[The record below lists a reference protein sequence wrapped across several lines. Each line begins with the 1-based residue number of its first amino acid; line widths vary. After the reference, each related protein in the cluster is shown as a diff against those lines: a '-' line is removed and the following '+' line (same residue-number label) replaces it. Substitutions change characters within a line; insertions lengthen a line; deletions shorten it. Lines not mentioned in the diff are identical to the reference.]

1 MSKVLVEAFKNMAKV
16 LELAEKPEG
25 EEFKQLIKV
34 TLLGFA
40 VVGLIAF
47 AIATGLYYL
56 MNFLGIATPS

>member
-1 MSKVLVEAFKNMAKV
+1 MAKV

>member
-1 MSKVLVEAFKNMAKV
+1 VSKVLVEAFKNMAKV

>member
-1 MSKVLVEAFKNMAKV
+1 MAKV

-47 AIATGLYYL
+47 TIATGLYYL

>member
-1 MSKVLVEAFKNMAKV
+1 MSRVLVEAFKNMAKV

-34 TLLGFA
+34 TLVGFA

-47 AIATGLYYL
+47 TIATGLYYL